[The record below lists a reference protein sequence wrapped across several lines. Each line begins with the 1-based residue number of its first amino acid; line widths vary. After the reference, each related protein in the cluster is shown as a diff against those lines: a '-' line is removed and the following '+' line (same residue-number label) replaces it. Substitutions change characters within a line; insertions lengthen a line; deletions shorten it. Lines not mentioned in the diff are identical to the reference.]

1 MSVWL
6 FRSSYL
12 LATILIVLVTSTT
25 SRPVYAAGTVYAGKD
40 IKGLH
45 AYLDDVKQS
54 YLVIPRDGLA
64 VPVTLPA
71 GRTRVSVMLR
81 YNGRG
86 THLRKS
92 TVYAWTGAFTAST
105 TLEQVLANQPIRF
118 SFDTTRPGPTRL
130 RLAWVP
136 TAEGTEEFLL
146 LTAKDQ
152 DEFGDLDIP
161 SPQATINDPI
171 DANTVKG
178 PLVLLD
184 RIEIES
190 LPPVTPIPEIANILP
205 PFRVDAPLMIF
216 GEQFATDGIEVWS
229 WQPPTGAD
237 ELQRGLDALVQG
249 KPAEMPV
256 QPPADAQRSELLDT
270 DTHSVMAKAPGDVI
284 WVRNAQGWS
293 APYLYSAARP
303 FWISREQASPGEVLF
318 IVGFGLRRDDDQPC
332 HIAFLR
338 DGKVLGVEV
347 LDGTQSVQAVQDRY
361 YAAFRVPTAATPGRY
376 DVYVS
381 NGAGGRYSWISAGTV
396 EVIPPP
402 KKLPEYDVTKY
413 GANGADAASDL
424 AAIIKAMQ
432 AATDAGGG
440 IVQFPPGRY
449 LVEETFTV
457 PAGVRLQGA
466 GRDLT
471 SIEGIGY
478 DPTQRQV
485 TEYSNMSPQS
495 FTLVMLQSESGLSG
509 LTLQGMPG
517 KGKQF
522 FADYPMI
529 YIGNARGVRIEQCR
543 IRGYEELAG
552 KDVVQY
558 NNAIYASSVQHLR
571 IADCDIYGRPSFRIG
586 RRVDFLRNR
595 IHEATG
601 EIISV
606 APGLVYDALFDGN
619 TIQDGASRLCLLF
632 GGVHSLFRGNE
643 ILHKFRGDVASGE
656 GWLIHG
662 GFPSGMTHLPLEL
675 TGTPRAANGA
685 TLTVNEP
692 LPPNTYGGYTA
703 YIMSGRGSGQYRTV
717 TGNTTDTLRLD
728 RPWTVTPDDT
738 SRYVVRGYFTE
749 NAWYGNQIVG
759 HAVDARPNDILAN
772 VWERHRNAHNT
783 AYMIG
788 SHNMQLLKCGALLPG
803 TSIWMSAYNLF
814 YRCQYDNSS
823 LYQNGHQTYEPL
835 LFHAPVFAN
844 YYVNSTFQ
852 RPQLGATDS
861 FMLRLPTACVS
872 LGWSAYE
879 VPRFSDNAVVWPGI
893 SHTIFA
899 GNRFSSAQT
908 GILVDTP
915 DARTRVTRKT
925 FILDNLFRDVGEPW
939 LDRGAQSIYRGNRRQ
954 VVQPDGTVVTTVMPD
969 GANPRVMALPTPG
982 YDPQKEYIWK

>member
-1 MSVWL
+1 V
-6 FRSSYL
+6 
-12 LATILIVLVTSTT
+12 
-25 SRPVYAAGTVYAGKD
+25 
-40 IKGLH
+40 
-45 AYLDDVKQS
+45 
-54 YLVIPRDGLA
+54 A

-71 GRTRVSVMLR
+71 GRTRASVMLR

-92 TVYAWTGAFTAST
+92 IVYAWTGAFTAST

-118 SFDTTRPGPTRL
+118 CFDTARPGPTRL
-130 RLAWVP
+130 RIAWVP
-136 TAEGTEEFLL
+136 TAEGTEEMLL
-146 LTAKDQ
+146 LEAKDM
-152 DEFGDLDIP
+152 DDPGDLDIP
-161 SPQATINDPI
+161 SPQATVTEPI
-171 DANTVKG
+171 DANAVKG

-190 LPPVTPIPEIANILP
+190 LPPVTPVPEIANILP
-205 PFRVDAPLMIF
+205 PFRVEVPLMIF
-216 GEQFATDGIEVWS
+216 GEQFATDGMEVWS
-229 WQPPTGAD
+229 WQPPTGAA
-237 ELQRGLDALVQG
+237 ELQRGLDALAQG
-249 KPAEMPV
+249 KPTALPV

-270 DTHSVMAKAPGDVI
+270 DTHTLMTKAPGDVI

-293 APYLYSAARP
+293 APYLYNAARP

-318 IVGFGLRRDDDQPC
+318 IVGFGLRRDDDLPC

-338 DGKVLGVEV
+338 DGKAQLVEV
-347 LDGTQSVQAVQDRY
+347 LAGAQSAQAVQDRY
-361 YAAFRVPTAATPGRY
+361 YSSFRVPAAAAPGRY

-381 NGAGGRYSWISAGTV
+381 NGAGGRYSWVNAGAV

-402 KKLPEYDVTKY
+402 KKLPAFDITQF
-413 GANGADAASDL
+413 GANGADAKSDL
-424 AAIIKAMQ
+424 PAIIKAMK
-432 AATDAGGG
+432 AATDVGGG
-440 IVQFPPGRY
+440 IVQFPSGRY

-457 PAGVRLQGA
+457 PARVQLRGA

-471 SIEGIGY
+471 CIEGIGY
-478 DPTQRQV
+478 DPAQRRT
-485 TEYSNMSPQS
+485 TEYGNMSPQS
-495 FTLVMLQSESGLSG
+495 YTLVMLQSESGLSG

-529 YIGNARGVRIEQCR
+529 YISNATGVRIEQCR
-543 IRGYEELAG
+543 IRGYEESAG
-552 KDVVQY
+552 TDVVQY
-558 NNAIYASSVQHLR
+558 NNAIYATQVTQLR
-571 IADCDIYGRPSFRIG
+571 IADCDIYGRPNFRIA

-619 TIQDGASRLCLLF
+619 TIQDGASRLCLAF
-632 GGVHSLFRGNE
+632 GGTHSLYRGNE

-656 GWLIHG
+656 GWLLHG
-662 GFPSGMTHLPLEL
+662 GFPSAMTHLGNEL
-675 TGTPRAANGA
+675 TGTPRAAVGA
-685 TLTVNEP
+685 TMTVTETLKP
-692 LPPNTYGGYTA
+692 DTYGGYTV
-703 YIMSGRGSGQYRTV
+703 YIMSGRGCGQYRTV
-717 TGNTTDTLRLD
+717 TGNTADTLRLD

-783 AYMIG
+783 AYLVG
-788 SHNMQLLKCGALLPG
+788 SHNMQMLKCGALMPG
-803 TSIWMSAYNLF
+803 TSIWISAYNLF
-814 YRCQYDNSS
+814 YRCQFDSS
-823 LYQNGHQTYEPL
+823 SMDQTGHQTFEPL

-852 RPQLGATDS
+852 RPQLGASDS
-861 FMLRLPTACVS
+861 FMSRLPTACVTLS
-872 LGWSAYE
+872 WSAYE
-879 VPRFSDNAVVWPGI
+879 VPPNSDHAVVWPGI

-908 GILVDTP
+908 GIRIDTP
-915 DARTRVTRKT
+915 DGRTRVTRKT
-925 FILDNLFRDVGEPW
+925 FLLDNLFRDVGEPW
-939 LDRGAQSIYRGNRRQ
+939 LDRGAQTVYRANHRQ
-954 VVQPDGTVVTTVMPD
+954 VVQPDGTVTMTTIPD
-969 GANPRVMALPTPG
+969 GVNPRAMSLPTPG
-982 YDPQKEYIWK
+982 YDPRKEYIWK